1 MRTFQRQQKT
11 NRKEST
17 NELIVNQTTPK
28 KLKTAKANRIKDQTQ
43 HNTTQHN
50 NMTLTMEETLNNG
63 SSSNN
68 QDFPHET
75 DPTTNSPTCQRR
87 RMKKRNACVF
97 ETTKTWKHLNVDGRH
112 DHEITAHWE
121 GLLTGKLVVL
131 VDGKVACIQTRDQ
144 QDYNPTDPY
153 GHFYVDGHE
162 LEFVPTSSTLN
173 ALGDSSM
180 NLTVDGRTF
189 MEDDGDQ
196 RITTHDLEIAEAAR
210 AVAHLVPP
218 FEYDD

>member
-1 MRTFQRQQKT
+1 
-11 NRKEST
+11 
-17 NELIVNQTTPK
+17 
-28 KLKTAKANRIKDQTQ
+28 
-43 HNTTQHN
+43 
-50 NMTLTMEETLNNG
+50 MTLTMEETLNNNNN
-63 SSSNN
+63 SNN
-68 QDFPHET
+68 NLDYTHET
-75 DPTTNSPTCQRR
+75 DYLSNSPTHQRRR

-144 QDYNPTDPY
+144 QDYNPSDPY

-162 LEFVPTSSTLN
+162 LEFTPTSATTN

-180 NLTVDGRTF
+180 NLTVDGRAF
-189 MEDDGDQ
+189 MEDEDDQ
-196 RITTHDLEIAEAAR
+196 RITPHDLEIAEAAR
-210 AVAHLVPP
+210 AVAHLVPS